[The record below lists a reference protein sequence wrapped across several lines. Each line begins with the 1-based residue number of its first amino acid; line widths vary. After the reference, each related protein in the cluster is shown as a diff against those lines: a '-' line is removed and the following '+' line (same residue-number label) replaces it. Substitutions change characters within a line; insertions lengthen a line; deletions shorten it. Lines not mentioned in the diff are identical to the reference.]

1 MYLERRIIDRSIFG
15 GCGGGGNGKGYF
27 DCNRGLGSAGFG
39 WVATLELYAVTLA
52 IAPVFCTISETGAG
66 TSVSR
71 DVLPEPLGPTRRT
84 EGRVVAEADRYM
96 TKWRKSGIDRT
107 TNMVI
112 RMAEGV
118 GCSNEVSQL

>member
-1 MYLERRIIDRSIFG
+1 MEVVTGRDISTVIGAWEVRV
-15 GCGGGGNGKGYF
+15 
-27 DCNRGLGSAGFG
+27 SAG
-39 WVATLELYAVTLA
+39 W
-52 IAPVFCTISETGAG
+52 PRSNR
-66 TSVSR
+66 VSR

-96 TKWRKSGIDRT
+96 TRWRKSGIDNT
-107 TNMVI
+107 TNIVI